1 MICHSVVFK
10 LKYPKN
16 SKEEVKFL
24 NAAKDLSSIPG
35 VNNFRCLRQI
45 SKKNNFD
52 YGIFMEF
59 DTQEDYERFRT
70 AVNASVLLEHQ
81 TYKFGNTSGFFNSL
95 NLHYT
100 IPGDF

>member
-59 DTQEDYERFRT
+59 NTQEDYEAYNNHSEHISFVQT
-70 AVNASVLLEHQ
+70 FWVNYVDDFLE
-81 TYKFGNTSGFFNSL
+81 L
-95 NLHYT
+95 
-100 IPGDF
+100 DFELP